1 MVVQRNG
8 LELPA
13 GLTPE
18 QWQEIGNRL
27 SAASAG
33 VLFMWGDF
41 FAYAEGA
48 FEFRKGANG
57 KRVLADG
64 IYEEWA
70 PRAGFE
76 ASTLRNA
83 KNVCQAVNLSRRREN
98 ISFSQLC
105 EIVGRA
111 PEGQVDYWQDR
122 VLRER
127 LTVRALRVA
136 LKTSFAKHR
145 DAPVTPAVSFMSEVQ
160 AFVDAY
166 RRSSAGGWDQKFK
179 REVAKAILPVYRDLE
194 SILREL

>member
-1 MVVQRNG
+1 MLQRNG
-8 LELPA
+8 LELPK

-18 QWQEIGNRL
+18 QWQEVGAQL
-27 SAASAG
+27 SAMSGG

-41 FAYAEGA
+41 FAYAEDA
-48 FEFRKGANG
+48 FKFHDRGDG
-57 KRVLADG
+57 KRRLADG

-111 PEGQVDYWQDR
+111 PKGQIDFWQDK
-122 VLRER
+122 VIRER
-127 LTVRALRVA
+127 MSVRALRVA
-136 LKTSFAKHR
+136 LKLTCAKHTDR
-145 DAPVTPAVSFMSEVQ
+145 PVLPATTFINDVQ

>member
-1 MVVQRNG
+1 MLQRNG
-8 LELPA
+8 LELPK

-18 QWQEIGNRL
+18 QWQEVGAQL
-27 SAASAG
+27 SAMSGG

-41 FAYAEGA
+41 FAYAEDA
-48 FEFRKGANG
+48 FKFHDRGDG
-57 KRVLADG
+57 KRRLADG

-70 PRAGFE
+70 PRTGFD
-76 ASTLRNA
+76 APTLKDA
-83 KNVCQAVNLSRRREN
+83 KWVCQTVNLARRRDN
-98 ISFSQLC
+98 ITFSQLR

-111 PEGQVDYWQDR
+111 PKGQIDFWQDK
-122 VLRER
+122 VIRER
-127 LTVRALRVA
+127 MSVRALRA
-136 LKTSFAKHR
+136 ELKLTCAKHTDR
-145 DAPVTPAVSFMSEVQ
+145 PVLPATTFLSDVQ